1 MRDSNKS
8 SQSLQSRYVGGG
20 GGGGRGHQESIDV
33 GCYCNCLRCFK
44 VSFPLCLL
52 LAQLYC
58 TTLVIQI
65 VLTDTSA
72 SLSHTHTHTHTTHTT
87 HHTHQGLNVALF
99 LEKVNF
105 QEYIPVVPT
114 SAITGDGMGDLI
126 ALLVNYSQRVLSNQL
141 MLSQELEAM
150 VMEVRTS

>member
-1 MRDSNKS
+1 M
-8 SQSLQSRYVGGG
+8 
-20 GGGGRGHQESIDV
+20 H
-33 GCYCNCLRCFK
+33 
-44 VSFPLCLL
+44 
-52 LAQLYC
+52 A
-58 TTLVIQI
+58 
-65 VLTDTSA
+65 
-72 SLSHTHTHTHTTHTT
+72 

-99 LEKVNF
+99 WEKVNF

-126 ALLVNYSQRVLSNQL
+126 ALLVNYSQKVLSNQL